1 MRDRG
6 RRLFL
11 KGLAGTA
18 AGLALGGASGLDAA
32 EKVKAADRRSR
43 VAFVAGNDRRDMM
56 RDVLK
61 PFEKEIREGIRGKK
75 VVVKPNLVWDGNPL
89 CATHPDAVRGVLDF
103 LKPMYKGTVIVAEST
118 ASPKGTMY
126 CFEEYGYKPIEREF
140 NAKIVDLNTDS
151 WTNVWIQDSNG
162 YPIDIKI
169 IDTFLD
175 PDTYIISLARMKTH
189 DCVVA
194 TLGFKNMLMA
204 APLNVMKDRPEFVKN
219 QHEKAKMHLGPAQS
233 PSKGINYNMFLLS
246 HHVRPEFT
254 IIDGFEGMEGKGPAA
269 GTPVDHRVMLA
280 GPDVVSV
287 DRVGIE
293 LMGIDYTNVGY
304 LQWCSAAGIGQ
315 GDRAKID
322 LIGPDTS
329 KYVKK
334 YRLHDNIDWQLKW
347 KEKA

>member
-1 MRDRG
+1 
-6 RRLFL
+6 
-11 KGLAGTA
+11 
-18 AGLALGGASGLDAA
+18 
-32 EKVKAADRRSR
+32 
-43 VAFVAGNDRRDMM
+43 VAFAAGNDRRDMM
-56 RDVLK
+56 REVLK
-61 PFEKEIREGIRGKK
+61 PFAKEIGEGIRGKK
-75 VVVKPNLVWDGNPL
+75 VVIKPNLVWDGNAL

-103 LKPMYKGTVIVAEST
+103 LKPMYKGTVTVAEST

-140 NAKIVDLNTDS
+140 NAKLVDLNTDS
-151 WTNVWIQDSNG
+151 WTNIWIQDSNG

-175 PDTYIISLARMKTH
+175 PNTYIISLARMKTH

-204 APLNVMKDRPEFVKN
+204 APLNVMKNRTEFVSN
-219 QHEKAKMHLGPAQS
+219 QHEKAKMHLGPVNRETR
-233 PSKGINYNMFLLS
+233 GINFNMFLLS
-246 HHVRPEFT
+246 QHVRPEFT
-254 IIDGFEGMEGKGPAA
+254 IIDGFEGMEGKGPAG
-269 GTPVDHRVMLA
+269 GTPVDHRIMLA

-322 LIGPDTS
+322 IIGPDTA
-329 KYVKK
+329 KYVKR